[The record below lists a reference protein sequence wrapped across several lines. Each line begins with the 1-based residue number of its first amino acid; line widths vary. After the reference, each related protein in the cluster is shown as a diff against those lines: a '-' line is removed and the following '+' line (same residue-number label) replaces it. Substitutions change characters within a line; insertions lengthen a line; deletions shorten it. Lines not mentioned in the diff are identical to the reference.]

1 VIGLR
6 DNLLQAARK
15 ERQICLDREEKR
27 RSVELRA
34 SRDASTQTDP
44 VSLASERRPSALLS
58 TGMLDM
64 TVSTG
69 SSQLG
74 WSRADEEAQ
83 SEAVRTIQ
91 LLAQRGSSSRG
102 TEGRVAELEAQLQ
115 AERSARQ
122 ERETQQAHERSRKEA
137 AQQQVLC
144 LEYEL
149 DGKEAALQER
159 KQHCRTL
166 SEGSSLWNFAEGNSE
181 QESMKR
187 LRKAEKNVNTKILG
201 GYAYEQGPL
210 SSCFGTVALV
220 REARDAGWSLT
231 LCPVAGCE
239 HRWDGGR
246 VRFASIRGA
255 GHMSPLN
262 RPHAFHSSFIDMTT
276 FNGLRV
282 LKACDGLP
290 AFTLINALTQ
300 EKLYQGIGHMASG
313 HHANRKLGIFGTYSL
328 REEGNRGRYRAK
340 GEREVLS
347 WRSGSMGLMLETK
360 GLTEHRLALL
370 VYHCSC
376 FKSEMQLDPD
386 SFQAQIRR
394 HDRSQKSST
403 LETTLNLNRCLE
415 PRLWLLHPYT
425 GMLSF
430 PDSAA
435 CVADCTD
442 AGQMEKAAAEAER
455 LAAARRVLKEDEDK
469 EGPQQAATESRN
481 VNIAV
486 HMQAICNS
494 ITCQSSVS
502 RLLPQPKAIQPSEP
516 GPEDGGDEAGDDVD
530 VHFHRAGRPRDKPR
544 ADPSALAWVVQ
555 SARAP
560 DVDEGLGILPDSLL
574 KHPMMRE
581 RPDRADGPSPEELS
595 QMRAEKREFVHIRA
609 DAMKDPNWQMSS
621 LLAGQPGISHLSKLS
636 EEASMYDAAQW
647 ESTAHANPTK
657 YQKKKHQIN
666 WLAHEA
672 MEKEAEL
679 LDRGAVQRMT
689 KAQTQAR
696 YGW

>member
-1 VIGLR
+1 M
-6 DNLLQAARK
+6 NL
-15 ERQICLDREEKR
+15 
-27 RSVELRA
+27 
-34 SRDASTQTDP
+34 
-44 VSLASERRPSALLS
+44 
-58 TGMLDM
+58 
-64 TVSTG
+64 
-69 SSQLG
+69 
-74 WSRADEEAQ
+74 
-83 SEAVRTIQ
+83 
-91 LLAQRGSSSRG
+91 
-102 TEGRVAELEAQLQ
+102 
-115 AERSARQ
+115 
-122 ERETQQAHERSRKEA
+122 
-137 AQQQVLC
+137 
-144 LEYEL
+144 
-149 DGKEAALQER
+149 
-159 KQHCRTL
+159 
-166 SEGSSLWNFAEGNSE
+166 
-181 QESMKR
+181 
-187 LRKAEKNVNTKILG
+187 LG
-201 GYAYEQGPL
+201 GYSSSDDESGNNHHKSGTTTTSCDSKDVTAPTSATQKNASILHASEQASESSCSSGHSNNTGHNL
-210 SSCFGTVALV
+210 SSSNSNSSNNNSSSSSSSNSSNNHSTSSASHPEAETAKKGRARKVVLDYARLPISRPLISLPGV
-220 REARDAGWSLT
+220 RETRKEPEPDAG
-231 LCPVAGCE
+231 E
-239 HRWDGGR
+239 
-246 VRFASIRGA
+246 
-255 GHMSPLN
+255 
-262 RPHAFHSSFIDMTT
+262 
-276 FNGLRV
+276 
-282 LKACDGLP
+282 
-290 AFTLINALTQ
+290 
-300 EKLYQGIGHMASG
+300 
-313 HHANRKLGIFGTYSL
+313 
-328 REEGNRGRYRAK
+328 
-340 GEREVLS
+340 
-347 WRSGSMGLMLETK
+347 
-360 GLTEHRLALL
+360 
-370 VYHCSC
+370 
-376 FKSEMQLDPD
+376 
-386 SFQAQIRR
+386 
-394 HDRSQKSST
+394 
-403 LETTLNLNRCLE
+403 
-415 PRLWLLHPYT
+415 
-425 GMLSF
+425 
-430 PDSAA
+430 
-435 CVADCTD
+435 
-442 AGQMEKAAAEAER
+442 MEKAAAEAER

-502 RLLPQPKAIQPSEP
+502 RLLPQPKAIQPFEP